1 MRVFLKGQVWDVEV
15 DSDRYRVLVI
25 SSDMFNLDSGLGHV
39 LAMEV
44 RDEPGPYSFPLQG
57 EQSWHVW
64 PAHLDST
71 PKRAGV
77 ECVGSVSPETLSE
90 AHTRLFMMLHESTV
104 PPG

>member
-1 MRVFLKGQVWDVEV
+1 MRAFRKGEVWDVETG
-15 DSDRYRVLVI
+15 SDRYRVLVI

-44 RDEPGPYSFPLQG
+44 RDEPGPYSVPIPD

-71 PKRAGV
+71 PKRTCV
-77 ECVGSVSPETLSE
+77 QCVGSVSPETLSE
-90 AHTRLFMMLHESTV
+90 AHTRVFMMLHESTV

>member
-1 MRVFLKGQVWDVEV
+1 MSVFGKGEVWRVELGNDHYQ
-15 DSDRYRVLVI
+15 VLVI

-44 RDEPGPYSFPLQG
+44 RDQPGPYSFPVAGQ
-57 EQSWHVW
+57 QSWHVW

-71 PKRAGV
+71 PKRA
-77 ECVGSVSPETLSE
+77 CVRRLGSVSPETLSE

-104 PPG
+104 PPR

>member
-1 MRVFLKGQVWDVEV
+1 MTVFRKGEVWEVET

-39 LAMEV
+39 LGMEV
-44 RDEPGPYSFPLQG
+44 RDEPGPYSVPIPG
-57 EQSWHVW
+57 EQGWHVW

-71 PKRAGV
+71 PKRTCV
-77 ECVGSVSPETLSE
+77 QRVGSVSPETLSE

-104 PPG
+104 LPG

>member
-1 MRVFLKGQVWDVEV
+1 MRAFRKGEVWEVEV
-15 DSDRYRVLVI
+15 GSDHYRVLVI

-44 RDEPGPYSFPLQG
+44 RDEPGPYSFPIPG
-57 EQSWHVW
+57 EQGRHVW

-77 ECVGSVSPETLSE
+77 QCVGTVSPETLSL